1 MKIKSK
7 SLLPAGTIIN
17 HNGELLEIGEYS
29 SHRGVYQMYTTEK
42 EDNMPVY
49 KPIKELTKSD
59 LLNDEIEH
67 LPDLRVAIKTYPTK
81 IEIFINLWDTID
93 FTYNK
98 HINTDN
104 IEIED
109 GFNAAEHADIDVEN
123 ILSDLTEPLYAGFE
137 LTDEEIEFLKSELT
151 FYYNVYRR

>member
-29 SHRGVYQMYTTEK
+29 NHRGVYQMYTTEK

-49 KPIKELTKSD
+49 RPIKELTKSD
-59 LLNDEIEH
+59 LLNDEVEH
-67 LPDLRVAIKTYPTK
+67 LPDLRVEIKAYPTK
-81 IEIFINLWDTID
+81 FEIFINLWDTID
-93 FTYNK
+93 FTYSK

-104 IEIED
+104 IKIED
-109 GFNAAEHADIDVEN
+109 DFDAAGYADIDVEG
-123 ILSDLTEPLYAGFE
+123 ILSDLAEPLYAGFE

-151 FYYNVYRR
+151 FYYSVYRR